1 MLGIVEIAGFQYKV
15 EKDMVFKVPTIDAE
29 VGSKVTFDKVLLKSE
44 DGKIELGK
52 PTVAGASVEVEIL
65 EHNRYKKV
73 INFIYR
79 RRKDSAKKKGHRQA
93 YTVIKVLEIK

>member
-1 MLGIVEIAGFQYKV
+1 MLAIVEINGFQYKI
-15 EKDMVFKVPTIDAE
+15 EKDMVFKVPTVDAE
-29 VGSKVTFDKVLLKSE
+29 VGATVNFDKVLLKSE

-52 PTVAGASVEVEIL
+52 PYVDGASVDVEVV

-79 RRKDSAKKKGHRQA
+79 RRKDSAKKKGHRQS
-93 YTVIKVLEIK
+93 YTKIKVLAFK